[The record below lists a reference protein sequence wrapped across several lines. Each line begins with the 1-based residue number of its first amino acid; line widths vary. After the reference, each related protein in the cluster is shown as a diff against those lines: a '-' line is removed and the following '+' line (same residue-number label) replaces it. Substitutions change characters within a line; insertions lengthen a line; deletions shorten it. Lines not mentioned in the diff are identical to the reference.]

1 MLAALAKLLV
11 SKEVI
16 MILQANQRKDTAM
29 DSKEDIMI
37 FMEPL
42 TDHRYTGIH
51 TTIVISAETFT
62 NPGNG
67 FFKWLCTCGEQASF
81 LGKEATEL
89 EATRHHNHSTRL
101 WGVRKDTK

>member
-1 MLAALAKLLV
+1 
-11 SKEVI
+11 
-16 MILQANQRKDTAM
+16 M

-62 NPGNG
+62 SPGNG
-67 FFKWLCTCGEQASF
+67 HFKWLCTCGEQASF

-89 EATRHHNHSTRL
+89 EAARHDNHSTRL